1 METIGAINRSVEI
14 LLRICGLWTGSPYA
28 PFCKLYWTF
37 SFSIT
42 IILSFQYIIKYL
54 QDTDLPELME
64 TFSVFVVNILV
75 FCKLVIFWLNQRTLD
90 ELLAIMAMDWKKNI
104 DTDLNAHIMAKKAN
118 LSRYFSNTLVVIYS
132 GSVLAYSIVILA
144 TNIFSNESSERS
156 LLIKMNLPFDSNRQF
171 VHEFVMLNQLFQLL
185 MLASADAILNALLIT
200 MVLHASGQIKILCGW
215 LIKIFPKKEK
225 YNLQIT
231 MVEKIITRHQD
242 IIAFSKKIEKLYSY
256 IALVQFLS
264 DTLLICGL
272 GFILAT
278 SIGKPNTWVIL
289 IKTCLF
295 YFSMNLEA
303 FTFCFAG
310 EYLSTESK
318 TIGDAAY
325 NSLWYESTSKDTQI
339 ILFLIMRSQNQLTIT
354 IGKITDMSL
363 KRFSDIVKASASY
376 ISVLLAMY

>member
-278 SIGKPNTWVIL
+278 
-289 IKTCLF
+289 
-295 YFSMNLEA
+295 A